1 MSAFLVRR
9 LVRLAVVITGVSL
22 VTFAILHAS
31 GDPVSLIMPEA
42 PEADRAVLR
51 RTLGLHDPLPVQ
63 FARFVGNAVTGNF
76 GKSFFHHG
84 QSASALVLQRMPATL
99 MLTVVSMAVALAIA
113 LPVGIYSAVKRGR
126 AVDQLATGTVF
137 LGQSMPVFWTGIMLI
152 LLFSVQWR
160 LLPVSGWDSWAAVL
174 LPTVTL
180 STFTAPLLLRIVR
193 SSMLDVIGLDYVRT
207 ARAKGVSE
215 WLVICRHALKDAALP
230 LGTVTGL
237 QFGLQ
242 FGLLLGGAV
251 ITETVFA
258 VPGVGRLIV
267 GAIRQLDFP
276 VVQAGV
282 FMLAMI
288 VVSVNFLVDVLY
300 LYLNPQIRVR

>member
-1 MSAFLVRR
+1 MTAFLVRR
-9 LVRLAVVITGVSL
+9 LVRLVVVIAGVST

-31 GDPVSLIMPEA
+31 GDPVSLILPEA
-42 PEADRAVLR
+42 PEADRIVLR
-51 RTLGLHDPLPVQ
+51 EALGLNDPIAAQ
-63 FARFVGNAVTGNF
+63 FVRFLGNVVRGNF

-84 QSASALVLQRMPATL
+84 QSATNLVLERMPTTL
-99 MLTVVSMAVALAIA
+99 TLTVLSLLLALLVA
-113 LPVGIYSAVKRGR
+113 LPVGIYGATRRNTV
-126 AVDQLATGTVF
+126 VDHTATVGVF

-152 LLFSVQWR
+152 LLFAVQWR
-160 LLPVSGWDSWAAVL
+160 LLPVSGWESWAAVV
-174 LPTVTL
+174 LPVVTL
-180 STFTAPLLLRIVR
+180 GTFTAPLLVRIVR
-193 SSMLDVIGLDYVRT
+193 SSMLEVVNLDYIRT

-215 WLVICRHALKDAALP
+215 WLVIWRHALKNAALP
-230 LGTVTGL
+230 LVTVIGL
-237 QFGLQ
+237 QFS
-242 FGLLLGGAV
+242 LLLGGAV

-288 VVSVNFLVDVLY
+288 VVTMNFMVDLLY
-300 LYLNPQIRVR
+300 VYLNPTIRIR